1 MDTMKELEIV
11 WDYPAGFGGVAGILI
26 RGRQEEQNQ
35 RQESREGATYPWP
48 WRKGLQVTVCR
59 GWKRPRQI
67 FLRASE
73 GTSSS
78 GLFRLLQNIKIMD

>member
-26 RGRQEEQNQ
+26 RGRQEEQ
-35 RQESREGATYPWP
+35 ESRKGATLGRGGRGYMSSSA
-48 WRKGLQVTVCR
+48 VCR
-59 GWKRPRQI
+59 GWKSRRQI